1 MYTILVTV
9 IIKFWLN
16 SPVVNLGDFTSG
28 STVKIDCKRTNGEKC
43 NDNALNKPRKRNG
56 KKRREEMCVNFD
68 KMGREQEEN
77 RANLWLEGFR
87 GREKEVDKTAE

>member
-9 IIKFWLN
+9 IQFWLN
-16 SPVVNLGDFTSG
+16 SPVVNLGDFSSG

-43 NDNALNKPRKRNG
+43 DDNELNKPRKR
-56 KKRREEMCVNFD
+56 KEKKEKRRNVCKLD
-68 KMGREQEEN
+68 KIGWEQEEN